1 MAVKRTSVESYEIIR
16 RTMRKQNLTY
26 NDIAHQI
33 GERPDKL
40 SIAVKCTSGVGPKAI
55 ALRAKISAFLNLDPS
70 DVWDAAFMTSRS
82 YGERT
87 GGKIALQPASE
98 LTAQEWDLL
107 TPSERVRALL
117 LDNQTT
123 LAAMA
128 EALGLNYKTMTKA
141 IYGISIGDET
151 RQLVASFLKVETATI
166 WPDLYGVAPEKI
178 SRLTADDLLN
188 PWIARLV
195 GLGDMT
201 VKCLPARRSPPANP

>member
-82 YGERT
+82 YEERT

-98 LTAQEWDLL
+98 LTAKKWDLL

-117 LDNQTT
+117 LDNQTNMVG
-123 LAAMA
+123 MA

-141 IYGISIGDET
+141 IYGLSVGDET
-151 RQLVASFLKVETATI
+151 RQLVANFLKVEAATI
-166 WPDLYGVAPEKI
+166 WPDLYGVAPEKN
-178 SRLTADDLLN
+178 SRLTADDLLD

-201 VKCLPARRSPPANP
+201 VKCFPARLSMSARL